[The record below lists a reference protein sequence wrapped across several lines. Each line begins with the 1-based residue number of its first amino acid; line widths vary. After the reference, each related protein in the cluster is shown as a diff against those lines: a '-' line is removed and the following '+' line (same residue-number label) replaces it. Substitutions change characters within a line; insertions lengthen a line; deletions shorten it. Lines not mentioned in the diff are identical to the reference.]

1 MGLLLDSETLVH
13 WAARP
18 SDLAAW
24 AAQRGGEEVHVSVIS
39 ADELLRA
46 ADHAEDAHV
55 RMRRR
60 ALVEALLEMFPLLAL
75 DRATARAHAALRLPT
90 GRRPPLALPDR
101 WLAATCLA
109 HGLTLLTP
117 RAAAFRHIPGLVC
130 ELWPQAESSPGRSAQ
145 PAPHP

>member
-18 SDLAAW
+18 GELASWGAR
-24 AAQRGGEEVHVSVIS
+24 RGGEELHVSVIS

-46 ADHAEDAHV
+46 ADQTEDADV
-55 RMRRR
+55 RVRRR

-75 DRATARAHAALRLPT
+75 DRATARAHAALRLPA
-90 GRRPPLALPDR
+90 GRRRPLAVPDR
-101 WLAATCLA
+101 WLAAACLA

-117 RAAAFRHIPGLVC
+117 RTADFADIPGLNC
-130 ELWPQAESSPGRSAQ
+130 EVWPGLRG
-145 PAPHP
+145 